1 VSQFDRQPKVGLVL
15 SGGGGRGTA
24 HIGVLKVLARERIPI
39 DFLAGTSMG
48 SVIGAGYASGL
59 SVQEM
64 EAEAL
69 RMASLPRLL
78 DLVDRKLPR
87 RGLLA
92 GERVHDYFVG
102 HLGPAT
108 TFDDLR
114 IPLALV
120 AVDTIS
126 GREVVLR
133 QGLVADAVRAS
144 VAIPG
149 LMAPMEMNGYCLI
162 DGGLLNNLPV
172 DVARQAGAEVVI
184 AVDVGGGFDSMPTN
198 WMGHIAGAIQR
209 SWVIAL
215 RQLYEYKLQQCPPDV
230 LISLNDCL
238 NANSLT
244 GYTRA
249 AAAIAAGEA
258 ATVAALPQ
266 IRQAIASHYRK
277 SHGGSLP
284 LKCINGFGAP

>member
-1 VSQFDRQPKVGLVL
+1 MSQFDRRPRVGLAL

-24 HIGVLKVLARERIPI
+24 HIGVLKVLARERIPV

-59 SVQEM
+59 SEQDM

-87 RGLLA
+87 RGLLS
-92 GERVHDYFVG
+92 GERIHAYFAK
-102 HLGPAT
+102 HLGSAT

-120 AVDTIS
+120 AVDIIS

-149 LMAPMEMNGYCLI
+149 LMAPMEMDGYCLI

-172 DVARQAGAEVVI
+172 DVVRQAGAEVVI
-184 AVDVGGGFDSMPTN
+184 AVDVVGGLDSIPTN
-198 WMGHIAGAIQR
+198 WVGHIAGDMQR
-209 SWVIAL
+209 SWLIAL
-215 RQLYEYKLQQCPPDV
+215 KQLNEYKLQQYPPDV
-230 LISLNDCL
+230 LISLNGCL

-244 GYTRA
+244 AYTRA

-258 ATVAALPQ
+258 ATVAALPR
-266 IRQAIASHYRK
+266 IRQAIASHNRK
-277 SHGGSLP
+277 SHEGALP
-284 LKCINGFGAP
+284 PKCINDFGAP